1 MAKMIR
7 MLRIDPLEKPVL
19 IEVEHSLKKLQELV
33 GGTLQAVYPWP
44 EDYVAVLTDDE
55 GKFKGYPANRILE
68 DEDGEPYDIL
78 VGPFFICGLSMEDFA
93 SLPDDL
99 AEKYTEKFKYP
110 EFFMRTENDHVMMF
124 RIGSGEPPR
133 IIV

>member
-7 MLRIDPLEKPVL
+7 MLRIDPLEKPRM
-19 IEVEHSLKKLQELV
+19 IETPYTLENLQELV
-33 GGTLQAVYPWP
+33 GGTLQALYPWT

-55 GKFKGYPANRILE
+55 AKFKGYLANRILE

-78 VGPFFICGLSMEDFA
+78 VGTFFICGLGREDFA

-99 AEKYTEKFKYP
+99 AEKYAEKFKYP
-110 EFFMRTENDHVMMF
+110 EFFMRTENDHVMMI
-124 RIGSGEPPR
+124 RIGSGEAPR
-133 IIV
+133 MII